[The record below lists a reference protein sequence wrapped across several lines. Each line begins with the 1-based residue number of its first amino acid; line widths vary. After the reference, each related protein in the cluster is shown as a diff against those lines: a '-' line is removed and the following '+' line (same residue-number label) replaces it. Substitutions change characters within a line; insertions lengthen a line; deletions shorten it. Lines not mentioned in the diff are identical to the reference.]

1 MLRVYTAN
9 IRGLDFRPALFKL
22 SAYRL
27 ERLESVRSE
36 QGKRQ
41 GAGAELLLNRA
52 VRELRPDI
60 RLPLDIAADENGKPR
75 LRDGGLFFSLS
86 HSGDVALC
94 AVSDQELGADI
105 QEQKPFNERLA
116 RRFFTVE
123 ELAYILA
130 SPDRDYT
137 FSQVWAL
144 KESYIKA
151 VGLGLKLPLDSFS
164 LDFEKGIAVRGEAWK
179 LWHRCVNG
187 CHLAVCS
194 LSDEAPEIFREIDRL
209 D

>member
-9 IRGLDFRPALFKL
+9 ISGLDYRPALFKL

-27 ERLESVRSE
+27 QRLEGVQSE
-36 QGKRQ
+36 LNKKQ

-52 VRELRPDI
+52 VRELRPGTE
-60 RLPLDIAADENGKPR
+60 LPLDIVADENGKPG
-75 LRDGGLFFSLS
+75 LRDGSLFFSLS
-86 HSGDVALC
+86 HSGPFALC
-94 AVSDQELGADI
+94 AVSDKVLGADI

-116 RRFFTVE
+116 RRFFSAE
-123 ELAYILA
+123 ELAYILG
-130 SPDRDYT
+130 SEDRNAA

-164 LDFEKGIAVRGEAWK
+164 LKFEKRIELRGEPWK

-187 CHLAVCS
+187 CHIAVCS
-194 LSDEAPEIFREIDRL
+194 SSDAEAEIFREIDRL
-209 D
+209 E